1 MGFFTVTTCVRCLYF
16 LYLSV
21 LLAGKCHPRTDVG
34 CHVDGEISTAHDFQC
49 QVRNLNLKDAET
61 QTKISIVITTCRLC
75 VRGIFDRSETP

>member
-1 MGFFTVTTCVRCLYF
+1 MVFFTVTTCVWCLYI

-34 CHVDGEISTAHDFQC
+34 YMLMGNFAKATAHDFKC

-61 QTKISIVITTCRLC
+61 QTKISITL
-75 VRGIFDRSETP
+75 

>member
-1 MGFFTVTTCVRCLYF
+1 MVFFTVTTCVWCVYF

-34 CHVDGEISTAHDFQC
+34 YMLHCHVDEEISPRRQHTIFI

-61 QTKISIVITTCRLC
+61 QTKISITL
-75 VRGIFDRSETP
+75 